1 MSSTR
6 LSVRSVLPLGIAAA
20 LAAVLL
26 LLPLPGSLSVV
37 GTRWLSSAGSAVPA
51 VELISEAGLLLLA
64 AATAAVMTR
73 AWWNHHE
80 RRVHIA
86 ASAVGVVLA
95 YLLSEGGKL
104 LFAQARPCAVWQ
116 IAGECPPPG
125 DWSLPSNHATLAFGA
140 AAVIAITLGRS
151 WLTWSAIALASVVAV
166 GRVSQGVHYVHD
178 VALGAILGVAV
189 PLLVVIGIEAIM
201 RVAQA
206 RRAARRG

>member
-166 GRVSQGVHYVHD
+166 GRVAQGVHYVHD
-178 VALGAILGVAV
+178 IALGAILGVAV
-189 PLLVVIGIEAIM
+189 PLLGVIGIEAIM
-201 RVAQA
+201 RVVQA